1 MGNTNLSQIAGL
13 IASASNVPVK
23 VTQVSLLE
31 SFGPLA
37 SKTIT
42 SSQIAGLVARS
53 AGDKNVST
61 QISQA
66 AIMVAYATNEPAA
79 SRQVSWTFVL
89 DGHRF
94 YVLPLGTEGTWAY
107 DITTNE
113 WCQLQTDGFN
123 GLNFS
128 SGVMWGLRIMG
139 ADTLYPILYEM
150 DPNQPLDEEWRPI
163 KHVATGGVPLR
174 GRYSVG
180 VANFTVTASVGDV
193 MSAGETMSLSFSDDN
208 GATWSDELEI
218 TLTDA
223 ANQKLIWNSLGSFS
237 NPGRV
242 FRVTD
247 YAGPVRIDGADVVLT
262 GGTGG
267 ADSGESNG

>member
-1 MGNTNLSQIAGL
+1 MADTQVSQIGGL
-13 IASASNVPVK
+13 LATASNVPV
-23 VTQVSLLE
+23 QVSQVSVLE
-31 SFGPLA
+31 MFGPLA
-37 SKTIT
+37 TKSALAT
-42 SSQIAGLVARS
+42 QVAGLIARS
-53 AGDKNVST
+53 AGDKNVT
-61 QISQA
+61 TEASQVA
-66 AIMVAYATNEPAA
+66 ALVAYATNEPAT
-79 SRQVSWTFVL
+79 SRQTSWTFVL

-94 YVLPLGTEGTWAY
+94 YVLPLGPEGTWAY

-113 WCQLQTDGFN
+113 WCQLQTDGYD

-128 SGVMWGLRIMG
+128 SGVMWGLRIIG
-139 ADTLYPILYEM
+139 SDTLFPYLYEM
-150 DPNQPLDEEWRPI
+150 DPNQPFDEEWRPI

-193 MSAGETMSLSFSDDN
+193 SLPGEAISLSFSDDN
-208 GATWSDELEI
+208 GVTWSDELEI

-223 ANQKLIWNSLGSFS
+223 PSQKLIWNSLGSFS
-237 NPGRV
+237 NPGRI

-247 YAGPVRIDGADVVLT
+247 SAGPVRIDGADVVLT

-267 ADSGESNG
+267 ADSGEDD